1 MKKTNKIKDA
11 VDVVNRD
18 GEHIRTYSKKVH
30 GKDYKKLAEEFAKKV
45 AGRKVV
51 PASDKSVEKE

>member
-1 MKKTNKIKDA
+1 MAKQSKRA
-11 VDVVNRD
+11 VDVLDAD
-18 GEHIRTYSKKVH
+18 GNYIRTFELKIH

-51 PASDKSVEKE
+51 PAEERGEE